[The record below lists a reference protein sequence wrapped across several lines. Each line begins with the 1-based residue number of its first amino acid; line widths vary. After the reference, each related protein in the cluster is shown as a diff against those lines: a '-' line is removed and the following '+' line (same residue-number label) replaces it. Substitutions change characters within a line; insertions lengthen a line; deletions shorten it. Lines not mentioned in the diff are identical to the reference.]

1 MVGVAIGF
9 ASTTAFPAVETL
21 SENGKGQTKPSDPT
35 GLGMRRPLLLS
46 ETGERKSYAIDRPLF
61 LILFE
66 VGQIENEMHK
76 INRGR
81 VPLFFGLRAAR
92 PTEVPKAF
100 GAYTYLIRRPK
111 KGLSVAPNESKPF
124 VLKRQ

>member
-1 MVGVAIGF
+1 MRF
-9 ASTTAFPAVETL
+9 AKL
-21 SENGKGQTKPSDPT
+21 GQTKPSDPT

-76 INRGR
+76 INRGG
-81 VPLFFGLRAAR
+81 VPLFF
-92 PTEVPKAF
+92 V
-100 GAYTYLIRRPK
+100 
-111 KGLSVAPNESKPF
+111 
-124 VLKRQ
+124 